1 MNKNHIRGTT
11 TEMRRHV
18 SLKSHTCPE
27 SRVVY
32 VAVMSGEVSALYP
45 GRSGCLLQEEL
56 PAPRGGGKGIQKSAE
71 GIVGATS
78 GPEGPKREE
87 KTTAVMS
94 MEQGVAATEVEMP
107 SATHRGG
114 VRNMP
119 GRGIAATKPTVVMEP
134 DGST

>member
-1 MNKNHIRGTT
+1 M
-11 TEMRRHV
+11 EMRRHI
-18 SLKSHTCPE
+18 SLKSNTCPE
-27 SRVVY
+27 SRGVY

-45 GRSGCLLQEEL
+45 GRSECLLQEEL

-71 GIVGATS
+71 GIVGAAP

-94 MEQGVAATEVEMP
+94 MEQGAAATIAEMLP
-107 SATHRGG
+107 ATHRGG
-114 VRNMP
+114 VRNTP

-134 DGST
+134 SAST

>member
-1 MNKNHIRGTT
+1 MNKNHMRGAT
-11 TEMRRHV
+11 TEMRRHI

-27 SRVVY
+27 SRGVY

-71 GIVGATS
+71 GIVGAAPGS
-78 GPEGPKREE
+78 EGPKREE
-87 KTTAVMS
+87 KTIAIMS
-94 MEQGVAATEVEMP
+94 MEQGVAATEVEIP
-107 SATHRGG
+107 PATHRGG
-114 VRNMP
+114 VRNTP

-134 DGST
+134 SAST